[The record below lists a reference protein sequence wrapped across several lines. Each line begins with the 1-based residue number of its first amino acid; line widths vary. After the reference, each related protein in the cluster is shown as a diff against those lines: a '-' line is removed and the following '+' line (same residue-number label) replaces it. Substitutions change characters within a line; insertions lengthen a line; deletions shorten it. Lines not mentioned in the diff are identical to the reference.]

1 MMMLRKKYF
10 FSKRHALRYI
20 LLAEF
25 KGKRDKVFNFF
36 FGSDELA
43 RDSCFSLSSSP
54 SRVSRMKKEKK
65 YKASN
70 VNWCKAQRSNLYSFI
85 CLVQWEIHSC
95 SPPFNFF
102 ATKLKTQEF
111 TDPKPLLGKS
121 ESFNFKVANLGRNRI
136 GNFKHFGSKDM

>member
-1 MMMLRKKYF
+1 
-10 FSKRHALRYI
+10 
-20 LLAEF
+20 
-25 KGKRDKVFNFF
+25 
-36 FGSDELA
+36 
-43 RDSCFSLSSSP
+43 
-54 SRVSRMKKEKK
+54 MKKEKK

-70 VNWCKAQRSNLYSFI
+70 VNWSKAQRSNLYSFI

>member
-43 RDSCFSLSSSP
+43 RDSCFFLSSSP
-54 SRVSRMKKEKK
+54 LPRVTNEKRKENIRLRM
-65 YKASN
+65 
-70 VNWCKAQRSNLYSFI
+70 
-85 CLVQWEIHSC
+85 
-95 SPPFNFF
+95 
-102 ATKLKTQEF
+102 
-111 TDPKPLLGKS
+111 
-121 ESFNFKVANLGRNRI
+121 
-136 GNFKHFGSKDM
+136 

>member
-1 MMMLRKKYF
+1 MHCAIYSWQSLKGKGTMFSTSSSGRTSWRATLVF
-10 FSKRHALRYI
+10 FS
-20 LLAEF
+20 LLP
-25 KGKRDKVFNFF
+25 
-36 FGSDELA
+36 
-43 RDSCFSLSSSP
+43 P

-121 ESFNFKVANLGRNRI
+121 GSFNFKVANLGRNRI